1 MIVLWTT
8 SAIADRDAIFDYI
21 EADNPQAAVAQDQL
35 FSARAQILA
44 QFPLLG
50 RPGRLAGTRELVE
63 GNFVIVYEI
72 AGNAIRIIR
81 VLHGAR
87 RWP

>member
-1 MIVLWTT
+1 MIVLWTA
-8 SAIADRDAIFDYI
+8 SAVSDRNAVFDYI

-35 FSARAQILA
+35 FSARAEILA

-63 GNFVIVYEI
+63 GNFIMVYEI
-72 AGNAIRIIR
+72 AGESIRIIR

-87 RWP
+87 QWP

>member
-1 MIVLWTT
+1 VIVAWTT
-8 SAIADRDAIFDYI
+8 GAIADRDAIFDYI
-21 EADNPQAAVAQDQL
+21 EADNPHAAVAQDQL

-50 RPGRLAGTRELVE
+50 RSGRLAGTRELVE
-63 GNFVIVYEI
+63 GNFIMVYEI
-72 AGNAIRIIR
+72 AGDAIRIIR

-87 RWP
+87 QWP

>member
-1 MIVLWTT
+1 VIVLWTT

>member
-1 MIVLWTT
+1 VIVLWT
-8 SAIADRDAIFDYI
+8 SGAIADRDAIFDYI
-21 EADNPQAAVAQDQL
+21 ETDNPRAAVAQDQL

-50 RPGRLAGTRELVE
+50 RPGRLVGTRELVE
-63 GNFVIVYEI
+63 GNFIIVYEI
-72 AGNAIRIIR
+72 AGDAIRIIR

-87 RWP
+87 QWP

>member
-1 MIVLWTT
+1 VIVLWTS

-21 EADNPQAAVAQDQL
+21 EADNPRAAVAQDQL

-63 GNFVIVYEI
+63 GNFVMVYEI

-87 RWP
+87 HWP

>member
-1 MIVLWTT
+1 VIVLWTS

-21 EADNPQAAVAQDQL
+21 EADNPRAAVAQDQL

-63 GNFVIVYEI
+63 GNFVMVYEI

-87 RWP
+87 QWP

>member
-1 MIVLWTT
+1 VIVLWTT

-21 EADNPQAAVAQDQL
+21 EADNPRAAVAQDQL
-35 FSARAQILA
+35 FSARAQIPA

-50 RPGRLAGTRELVE
+50 RPGRLASTRELVE
-63 GNFVIVYEI
+63 GNFIMVYEI
-72 AGNAIRIIR
+72 ADDAIRIIR

-87 RWP
+87 QWP

>member
-1 MIVLWTT
+1 VIVLWTS
-8 SAIADRDAIFDYI
+8 SAIADRHAIFDYI
-21 EADNPQAAVAQDQL
+21 EADNPRAAVAQDQL

-63 GNFVIVYEI
+63 GNFVMVYEI

-87 RWP
+87 QWP